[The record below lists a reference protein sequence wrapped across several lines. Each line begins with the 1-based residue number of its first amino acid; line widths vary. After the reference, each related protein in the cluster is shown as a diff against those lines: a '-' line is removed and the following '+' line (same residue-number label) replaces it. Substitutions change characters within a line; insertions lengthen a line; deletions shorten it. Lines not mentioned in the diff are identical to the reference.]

1 MRACMGKAGFQ
12 KSLSWKSQCEGVLRT
27 QAMEPN
33 SLHVSSAS

>member
-12 KSLSWKSQCEGVLRT
+12 KSLSWKMQCEGLLRT

-33 SLHVSSAS
+33 FLPVSSVS